1 MANQLLHESE
11 KERGK
16 TNAKDDYYCEY
27 FFAKNKNAANR

>member
-27 FFAKNKNAANR
+27 FFGQKQKRCK